1 MLNKVKRNYIY
12 DILNELEHNKIML
25 LSAYSEFDNSL
36 DELQIQAAIYRI
48 NELETRQ
55 RLLLNQIKGMAQ

>member
-1 MLNKVKRNYIY
+1 MLKKVKRNYIY

-25 LSAYSEFDNSL
+25 LGAYSEFDNSL

>member
-1 MLNKVKRNYIY
+1 MLKKVKRNYIY

-25 LSAYSEFDNSL
+25 LGAYSEFDNSL
-36 DELQIQAAIYRI
+36 DELQNQAAIYRI

>member
-1 MLNKVKRNYIY
+1 MLKKVKRNYIY
-12 DILNELEHNKIML
+12 DILIELEHNKIML
-25 LSAYSEFDNSL
+25 LGAYSEFDNSL